1 MKRLFLL
8 ILTYLVMLFYGL
20 TRTYLENATTDNGS
34 KLIVT
39 NSTFVTVFSLKDR
52 HILWSVET
60 GIESTKPWVVR
71 GDLKEVVLVAGS
83 EQVAA
88 YDIVTG
94 DLLWMH
100 QGFAGSTHMT
110 RDVHNQLYNN
120 RILYPYG
127 TPKMEPASAPVI
139 TVSQRGEVSST
150 TWLLDSRTGEELWSR
165 SDDFE
170 THGSQFVPT
179 SSGSYDLIFM
189 SGPKFT
195 GTGGDMF
202 RVDGATGQMI
212 LWSRHFSNRSG
223 IPVPDITGDGRYDFF
238 AEPSYWS
245 SALLM
250 FDGVTGET
258 VWSTPYRS
266 FDVIQIPQLVA
277 REDGGYD
284 VIVSAQLASA
294 GGIRRYRTENGAV
307 VWDSSHT
314 YNNNTIIGLL
324 ERVDGLTI
332 LSGWRHHGKAV
343 ALDAATGDVLW
354 DDVPLDDSDTGAIG
368 VPDMTGD
375 GNEDVI
381 AISGG
386 FLRLYDGI
394 TGTEQTWF
402 APIEADGVA
411 CSVSEK

>member
-8 ILTYLVMLFYGL
+8 MLIYLVILIYGL
-20 TRTYLENATTDNGS
+20 MRTYLRNATTSTGS
-34 KLIVT
+34 KFIVT
-39 NSTFVTVFSLKDR
+39 RGSFVTVFSLKDR
-52 HILWSVET
+52 HILWSIET
-60 GIESTKPWVVR
+60 GIESTNPWVI
-71 GDLKEVVLVAGS
+71 GGGLKEVVLVAGS

-110 RDVHNQLYNN
+110 GDVHHQLYDN

-127 TPKMEPASAPVI
+127 SPKMDPASSPVI
-139 TVSQRGEVSST
+139 TVSQRSKVSST
-150 TWLLDSRTGEELWSR
+150 TWLVDSCTGEELWSR

-170 THGSQFVPT
+170 THASQFVPT

-195 GTGGDMF
+195 GMGGDMF
-202 RVDGATGQMI
+202 RIDGATGQKM

-223 IPVPDITGDGRYDFF
+223 ITIPDITGDGQYDFF

-245 SALLM
+245 STLLM
-250 FDGVTGET
+250 LDGTTGET
-258 VWSTPYRS
+258 VWSTPYSS
-266 FDVIQIPQLVA
+266 FDVIQIPQVVV

-284 VIVSAQLASA
+284 IIVSAQLASA

-324 ERVDGLTI
+324 ERVDGMTI
-332 LSGWRHHGKAV
+332 LSGWRHRGKAV
-343 ALDAATGDVLW
+343 ALDATTGNVLW
-354 DDVPLDDSDTGAIG
+354 DDVPLDNSDTGAIG
-368 VPDMTGD
+368 VPDMTND
-375 GNEDVI
+375 GNEDVM
-381 AISGG
+381 AICGG